1 MHHGCPVDSC
11 FLLRYLDDRRGG
23 GDLLLEPRQQGGM
36 KNEDGMKTKDVV
48 FHNVSLMEGRLCVC
62 VLVTLSRQF
71 YPSASVSNVQDE
83 TNRNCIGSTSAP
95 GNLKEKKGKKKKNV

>member
-62 VLVTLSRQF
+62 AGDIKPSVLPLSI
-71 YPSASVSNVQDE
+71 SVK
-83 TNRNCIGSTSAP
+83 RAG
-95 GNLKEKKGKKKKNV
+95 